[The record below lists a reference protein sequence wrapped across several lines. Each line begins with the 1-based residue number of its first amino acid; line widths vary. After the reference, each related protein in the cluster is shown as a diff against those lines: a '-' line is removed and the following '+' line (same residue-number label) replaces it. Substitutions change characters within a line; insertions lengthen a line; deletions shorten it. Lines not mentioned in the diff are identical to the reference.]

1 MIKLKGL
8 KKKLLRLEASMQKDA
23 RRLAKLKR
31 KIETA
36 LRVEPAKAKVESP
49 VRTEG
54 KAETASKAAPPAKKK
69 NRLSPA
75 ARAKLSAMMK
85 ARWAA
90 KKANAGPAREP
101 QRLEG

>member
-49 VRTEG
+49 ARAEG
-54 KAETASKAAPPAKKK
+54 MTETASKAAPAAKKK

-75 ARAKLSAMMK
+75 ARDKLSAMMK

-90 KKANAGPAREP
+90 KKAHAATAGEP
-101 QRLEG
+101 